1 MKLMVLDGNSIINRA
16 FYGVKPLTTRDGLY
30 TNAIFGFLNMLQR
43 FTDEEQPEA
52 LCVAFDRKEP
62 TFRHEADASYKATR
76 KGMPDELA
84 QQMPVMKQ
92 VLCAMSIPCYEM
104 VGYEADDLLGTISR
118 RCEKRGWECV
128 IVTGD
133 RDSLQLIT
141 DRTRV
146 KLVTTRMGQTST
158 ADMTPALFREQYGFD
173 PIHMI
178 DLKALMG
185 DSSDNIPGVP
195 GIGEK
200 TATALVQRYGS
211 IDALYAAMPEVEA
224 KPAALRK
231 LAEGEESARRSYWLA
246 TIVTDAPLE
255 FDPEDALCQ
264 PYKPELY
271 DLFVK
276 LEFTKLIKKYGLTP
290 SAPAPEPAAVAHD
303 EDYAATVET
312 PETDTDAAR
321 LLALW
326 RKAPHVAVYGLADL
340 SVLAVA
346 CGIDERS
353 SLTAILRSD
362 RFGGDWEAL
371 LRDLFSGDIAKAA
384 HNVKDLTRALLER
397 DLPAEGFVFDTA
409 LAGYL
414 LDATAGGYDLQRLFV
429 AYCGAEL
436 PAPAHLEKDAFTLLG
451 NDAAAEAALC
461 SYTSAVAALYEVL
474 PPRLEEL
481 NMTALLHEMELPLC
495 RVLAEMELAGF
506 RIDGAALARF
516 GEDLQ
521 QRIVTLEQSIY
532 HMAGEEFNINS
543 PKQMGA
549 ILFDKLQLPH
559 GKKTKTGW
567 STNAEV
573 LEKLRYEAPI
583 VDKVLEYRQYAKLR
597 STYADGLLRA
607 VSPDGRVRTSFQM
620 TVTATGRLS
629 STEPNLQNIPTRT
642 ELGSEIRRL
651 FIAGDGNVLVDADY
665 SQIELRLLAHMAG
678 DEAMQQAFLSGED
691 FHTVTAARV
700 FHVPQDQVTHQMRS
714 RAKAVN
720 FGIVYGISAF
730 SLSQDIGVT
739 VQEAKEYMDRY
750 FATYTGVKQYMT
762 DVVDKAREQGY
773 VETLWH
779 RRRAL
784 PELKSSNFNMRS
796 FGERVALNMP
806 IQGTAADII
815 KLAMVRVHSRL
826 AREGLA
832 ARLIMQVHDELIVEC
847 PEEEAPR
854 VEALLQ
860 QEMQGV
866 AELSVPLLAEAHTG
880 RNWLAAKG

>member
-1 MKLMVLDGNSIINRA
+1 MKLMVLDGNSILNRA
-16 FYGVKPLTTRDGLY
+16 YYGIRPLSTREGLY
-30 TNAIFGFLNMLQR
+30 THAVYGFITTLQR
-43 FTDEEQPEA
+43 LLDEENPEA
-52 LCVAFDRKEP
+52 LCVTFDRREP
-62 TFRHEADASYKATR
+62 TFRHRADADYKAQR
-76 KGMPDELA
+76 KPMPPELA
-84 QQMPVMKQ
+84 MQLPVMKQ
-92 VLCAMSIPCYEM
+92 VLSAMSVPCYELA
-104 VGYEADDLLGTISR
+104 GYEADDLIGTISR
-118 RCEKRGWECV
+118 KCQAAGWDCV

-133 RDSLQLIT
+133 KDSLQLIT
-141 DRTRV
+141 DRTKV
-146 KLVTTRMGQTST
+146 KLVSTRMGQTT
-158 ADMTPALFREQYGFD
+158 TKDMTPETFREQYGFD

-185 DSSDNIPGVP
+185 DTSDNIPGVP
-195 GIGEK
+195 GVGEK
-200 TATALVQRYGS
+200 TAMALVQEYGA
-211 IDALYAAMPEVEA
+211 IDEIYRLLPDLHA
-224 KPAALRK
+224 KPAAIRK
-231 LAEGEESARRSYWLA
+231 LTEGEESARHSYWLA
-246 TIVTDAPLE
+246 TIVTDAPLD
-255 FDPEDALCQ
+255 FDPAENLRR
-264 PYKPELY
+264 PFRPELY
-271 DLFVK
+271 DLFLR
-276 LEFTKLIKKYGLTP
+276 LEFQKLIDKYHLRPHQET
-290 SAPAPEPAAVAHD
+290 AERPEVT
-303 EDYAATVET
+303 ATVVPVRTE
-312 PETDTDAAR
+312 DQAR
-321 LLALW
+321 DLLAQW
-326 RKAPHVAVYGLADL
+326 RQAESVTVYAMPNLSAL
-340 SVLAVA
+340 SVQWDAGENASWAAELWT
-346 CGIDERS
+346 GDYQ
-353 SLTAILRSD
+353 
-362 RFGGDWEAL
+362 GDWQAL
-371 LRDLFSGDIAKAA
+371 LAALFAADIPKVS
-384 HNVKDLTRALLER
+384 HNVKDLMRTLL
-397 DLPAEGFVFDTA
+397 DAGLPAEGFVFDTA
-409 LAGYL
+409 LAAYL
-414 LDATAGGYDLQRLFV
+414 LDATAGKYDLPRLFV
-429 AYCGAEL
+429 AYFNQEL
-436 PAPAHLEKDAFTLLG
+436 PKPAHLEPDAFSPLG
-451 NDAAAEAALC
+451 DQAAAWASLHSYGAAIEALHG
-461 SYTSAVAALYEVL
+461 VL
-474 PPRLEEL
+474 LPRLREQGMEKL
-481 NMTALLHEMELPLC
+481 YFDVELPLC
-495 RVLAEMELAGF
+495 RVLADMERSGF
-506 RIDGAALARF
+506 LVDGGALARF
-516 GEDLQ
+516 GRELSDTIDRLE
-521 QRIVTLEQSIY
+521 QRIY
-532 HMAGEEFNINS
+532 AAAGQQFNINS
-543 PKQMGA
+543 PKQLGKV
-549 ILFDKLQLPH
+549 LFEDLGLPH

-567 STNAEV
+567 STNADV
-573 LEKLRYEAPI
+573 LEKLKDHPLVA
-583 VDKVLEYRQYAKLR
+583 DVLTYRQYAKLK
-597 STYADGLLRA
+597 STYADGLLK
-607 VSPDGRVRTSFQM
+607 VIDPDGRIRTSFQM

-642 ELGSEIRRL
+642 ELGSKMREM
-651 FIAGDGNVLVDADY
+651 FVAAPGHVLVDADY
-665 SQIELRLLAHMAG
+665 SQIELRLLAHISG
-678 DEAMQQAFLSGED
+678 DTAMQQAFLSGAD

>member
-1 MKLMVLDGNSIINRA
+1 MKLMVLDGNSILNRA
-16 FYGVKPLTTRDGLY
+16 YYGIRPLSTREGLY
-30 TNAIFGFLNMLQR
+30 THAVYGFITTLQR
-43 FTDEEQPEA
+43 LLDEENPEA
-52 LCVAFDRKEP
+52 LCVTFDRREP
-62 TFRHEADASYKATR
+62 TFRHRADADYKAQR
-76 KGMPDELA
+76 KPMPPELA
-84 QQMPVMKQ
+84 MQLPVMKQ
-92 VLCAMSIPCYEM
+92 VLSAMSVPCYELA
-104 VGYEADDLLGTISR
+104 GYEADDLIGTISR
-118 RCEKRGWECV
+118 KCQAAGWDCV

-133 RDSLQLIT
+133 KDSLQLIT
-141 DRTRV
+141 DRTKV
-146 KLVTTRMGQTST
+146 KLVSTRMGQTT
-158 ADMTPALFREQYGFD
+158 TKDMTPETFREQYGFD

-185 DSSDNIPGVP
+185 DTSDNIPGVP
-195 GIGEK
+195 GVGEK
-200 TATALVQRYGS
+200 TAMALVQEYGA
-211 IDALYAAMPEVEA
+211 IDEIYRLLPDLHA
-224 KPAALRK
+224 KPAAIRK
-231 LAEGEESARRSYWLA
+231 LTEGEESARHSYWLA
-246 TIVTDAPLE
+246 TIVTDAPLD
-255 FDPEDALCQ
+255 FDPAENLRR
-264 PYKPELY
+264 PFRPELY
-271 DLFVK
+271 DLFLR
-276 LEFTKLIKKYGLTP
+276 LEFQKLIDKYHLRPHQET
-290 SAPAPEPAAVAHD
+290 AERPEVTAAVVPVRT
-303 EDYAATVET
+303 EDQ
-312 PETDTDAAR
+312 AR
-321 LLALW
+321 DLLAQW
-326 RKAPHVAVYGLADL
+326 RQAEAVTVYAMPDL
-340 SVLAVA
+340 SALSVQWDAGENASWAAELWT
-346 CGIDERS
+346 GDYQ
-353 SLTAILRSD
+353 
-362 RFGGDWEAL
+362 GDWQAL
-371 LRDLFSGDIAKAA
+371 LAALFAADIPKVS
-384 HNVKDLTRALLER
+384 HNVKDLMRALL
-397 DLPAEGFVFDTA
+397 DAGLPAEGFVFDTA
-409 LAGYL
+409 LAAYL
-414 LDATAGGYDLQRLFV
+414 LDATAGKYDLPRLFV
-429 AYCGAEL
+429 SYFNQEL
-436 PAPAHLEKDAFTLLG
+436 EKPVHLEPDAFSHLGDRSAAWASLHSYGAAIEALHGVLL
-451 NDAAAEAALC
+451 
-461 SYTSAVAALYEVL
+461 
-474 PPRLEEL
+474 PRLREQGMEKLYFDVEL
-481 NMTALLHEMELPLC
+481 SLC
-495 RVLAEMELAGF
+495 RVLADMERSGF
-506 RIDGAALARF
+506 LVDGGALARF
-516 GEDLQ
+516 GADLSDTIDRLE
-521 QRIVTLEQSIY
+521 QRIY
-532 HMAGEEFNINS
+532 AAAGQQFNINS
-543 PKQMGA
+543 PKQLGKV
-549 ILFDKLQLPH
+549 LFEDLGLPH

-567 STNAEV
+567 STNADV
-573 LEKLRYEAPI
+573 LEKLKDHPLVA
-583 VDKVLEYRQYAKLR
+583 DVLTYRQYAKLK
-597 STYADGLLRA
+597 STYADGLLK
-607 VSPDGRVRTSFQM
+607 VIDPDGRIRTSFQM

-642 ELGSEIRRL
+642 ELGSKMREM
-651 FIAGDGNVLVDADY
+651 FVAAPGHVLVDADY
-665 SQIELRLLAHMAG
+665 SQIELRLLAHISG
-678 DEAMQQAFLSGED
+678 DTAMQQAFLSGAD